1 MLPCPD
7 ASCARNQSVS
17 GDVVHARNTARTA
30 EQTEIAL
37 FWVEQSPEGFNRI
50 ARIIAEQ
57 RHLDAWDS
65 ARLLAVL
72 QMGEFDSY
80 ATNFDSK

>member
-1 MLPCPD
+1 
-7 ASCARNQSVS
+7 
-17 GDVVHARNTARTA
+17 
-30 EQTEIAL
+30 
-37 FWVEQSPEGFNRI
+37 VEQSPEGFNRI

-72 QMGEFDSY
+72 QMGEFDLY
-80 ATNFDSK
+80 ATNFESK